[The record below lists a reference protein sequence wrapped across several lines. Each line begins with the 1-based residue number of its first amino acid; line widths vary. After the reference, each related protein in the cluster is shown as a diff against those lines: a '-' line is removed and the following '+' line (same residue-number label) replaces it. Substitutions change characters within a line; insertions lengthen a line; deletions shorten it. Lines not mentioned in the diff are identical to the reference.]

1 MAPERERERGTEP
14 DPVRL
19 SSEPPGFTESN
30 ETETRRSKDMQA
42 VAWFMEMMDSDTN
55 NLHYSVR

>member
-1 MAPERERERGTEP
+1 MAVSFIHSSFKLYVPLNGMLWLAKWLQRERERGPEP

-30 ETETRRSKDMQA
+30 ETEK
-42 VAWFMEMMDSDTN
+42 
-55 NLHYSVR
+55 